1 MVKRSKA
8 PPEAAERT
16 ETLKGWRQIAQFL
29 GEPVSVVKRWKTE
42 GMPVT
47 EQGRFVSSSSE
58 ALTEWLRQQSGKPV
72 SVVTPETDL
81 GSELKRAVDFA
92 RRRSRSNREEK

>member
-1 MVKRSKA
+1 MGKRSKA
-8 PPEAAERT
+8 AAEPT
-16 ETLKGWRQIAQFL
+16 EQGETLKGWRQISQFL

-47 EQGRFVSSSSE
+47 EQGRFVSSSPE

-72 SVVTPETDL
+72 RVVTPTTDL
-81 GSELKRAVDFA
+81 SSELKRAIAFA
-92 RRRSRSNREEK
+92 RRGSKSNQEEK